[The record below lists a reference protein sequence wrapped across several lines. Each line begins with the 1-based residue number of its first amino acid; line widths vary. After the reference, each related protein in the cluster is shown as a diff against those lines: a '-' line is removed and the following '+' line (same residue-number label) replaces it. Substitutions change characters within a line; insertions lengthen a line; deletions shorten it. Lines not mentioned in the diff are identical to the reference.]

1 MILIRY
7 PEIFQT
13 ESTAILQGRL
23 ASIGTMLSDGMN
35 TATSSLLTFSVTV
48 DWKRIGSE
56 LASSANTFLANTDFS
71 QAGKAL
77 GQALKVHYPQL
88 TSLQQPLIGD
98 PLELISIIHQRDK
111 LDGHFKDLSKC
122 SCKYILWVV

>member
-1 MILIRY
+1 
-7 PEIFQT
+7 
-13 ESTAILQGRL
+13 
-23 ASIGTMLSDGMN
+23 MLSDGMN

-98 PLELISIIHQRDK
+98 PLELISIIS
-111 LDGHFKDLSKC
+111 SKG
-122 SCKYILWVV
+122 